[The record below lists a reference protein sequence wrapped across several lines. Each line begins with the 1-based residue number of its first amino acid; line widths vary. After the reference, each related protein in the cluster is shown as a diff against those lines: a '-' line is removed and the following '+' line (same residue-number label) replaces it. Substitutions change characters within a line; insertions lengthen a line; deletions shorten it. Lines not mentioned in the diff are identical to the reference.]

1 MPMNIEI
8 DKLTPC
14 LERVSDHTIVD
25 TSYSAI
31 TKAELKT
38 LKKWQFKWTAKDL
51 SECEIYKLTVQDDDR
66 IQGLIAIQG
75 IPGSYSVYVKIAE
88 SAPHNIGKA
97 KEYYGVGGHLFA
109 IAVQRSYELG
119 YDGFVYMD
127 AKNTKLVEHYTKS
140 LGAKLLGHPHPYR
153 MIIDEAAAYKLIR
166 TYNFRRDSN
175 V

>member
-1 MPMNIEI
+1 MNIEI

-14 LERVSDHTIVD
+14 LERISDHAIID
-25 TSYSAI
+25 TSFSLA
-31 TKAELKT
+31 TKSELKA
-38 LKKWQFKWTAKDL
+38 LKKWKFRWTAKDL
-51 SECEIYKLTVQDDDR
+51 SDCEIYKLTVQGDDR
-66 IQGLIAIQG
+66 IQGLIAIQDV
-75 IPGSYSVYVKIAE
+75 PGSCSVYVKIAE
-88 SAPHNIGKA
+88 SAPHNIGNA
-97 KEYYGVGGHLFA
+97 KEYFGVGGHLFA

-127 AKNTKLVEHYTKS
+127 AKNTKLVEHYSKT
-140 LGAKLLGHPHPYR
+140 LGAILLGHPHPYR